1 MNLLRSFGRVMERFY
16 SFCGLLAALCLV
28 AMALCI
34 LLSILSRLVD
44 VYIGGLTET
53 AGYLMA
59 AANCLGLAYTF
70 RAKGHIRINLISSR
84 FSPQVQHKLEI
95 WCLMVTSVITSYL
108 AYYMSTQTYWS
119 WQFEEVSEGA
129 DALLLWIP
137 QSVVAFGCIVLA
149 LCTCHSLLETL
160 AGADPTNNFKQDT
173 QETDPHSSADKP
185 EQQV

>member
-1 MNLLRSFGRVMERFY
+1 MNLLPASGRAMTHFY
-16 SFCGLLAALCLV
+16 NLCGLLAALCLI

-34 LLSILSRLVD
+34 LLSILSRLAD
-44 VYIGGLTET
+44 YYIGGLTEM

-84 FSPQVQHKLEI
+84 FSMATQHKLEI
-95 WCLMVTSVITSYL
+95 WSLLVTSAIACYL
-108 AYYMSTQTYWS
+108 AYYMSTLTYWS
-119 WQFEEVSEGA
+119 WEFEEVSEGA

-149 LCTCHSLLETL
+149 ISVLHSLLETL
-160 AGADPTNNFKQDT
+160 LGGNPTLNTSSDNTDSH
-173 QETDPHSSADKP
+173 QEEP
-185 EQQV
+185 V